1 MTKDNS
7 EDRNDAQE
15 QDETLQQAL
24 KKQESTRVA
33 LLEAKIANEV
43 LIKNLQT
50 RLTSQLDEERKAEVK
65 LQEEIGKLDQYI
77 RCTKPKPNPKTKE
90 VLNLNRQANNQKSHG
105 QT

>member
-77 RCTKPKPNPKTKE
+77 RCTKPNPKTKE